1 MDIKQKNIK
10 EVIKEGWKVD
20 KIKFKY
26 ILKRVNQIQK
36 ILDNL
41 ATDSRVT
48 KYWESK
54 DFKQCNR
61 NFTIETN
68 KATLYVGT
76 GSNQL
81 KGSFEDKQKTLIIEF
96 NPQKINPFEE
106 IEYLRIL
113 KEIELHRR
121 DVMYIDMAYDMY
133 IPIESIE
140 YQKRRI
146 NEYECKISHE
156 KLETVYLRKMGVNG
170 TVRIYDKTL
179 EMNGGTDED
188 IEEDTGE
195 VKQLKYIGDCTRY
208 EIRIKPGEYSKKFNL
223 IDPFLLEQL
232 AKLHNLEIKQESQEE
247 KILKEIENNTNSDF
261 NNLLLIHLGYIERV
275 NKNARKKYKE
285 LYETTKKKA
294 LETTH
299 RTKNHLIKFNTNNM
313 YKTLKTYLKDT
324 TIHPTNAIL
333 ESELT

>member
-20 KIKFKY
+20 KVKFKY
-26 ILKRVNQIQK
+26 ILKRINQIQK

-41 ATDSRVT
+41 ATDNRVT
-48 KYWESK
+48 KFWESK
-54 DFKQCNR
+54 DFKQCNK

-68 KATLYVGT
+68 KATLYLGI

-81 KGSFEDKQKTLIIEF
+81 KGSFEDHQKTLIIEF

-106 IEYLRIL
+106 IDYLRTL

-121 DVMYIDMAYDMY
+121 DIMYIDMAYDMY
-133 IPIESIE
+133 IPIESIK

-223 IDPFLLEQL
+223 VDPFLLEQL
-232 AKLHNLEIKQESQEE
+232 VKLHNLEIKQENQEE
-247 KILKEIENNTNSDF
+247 KILKEIYRYTGNDFTNLITVHIGATDKLNN
-261 NNLLLIHLGYIERV
+261 RA
-275 NKNARKKYKE
+275 KKKYKE
-285 LYETTKKKA
+285 LYEDIKKSIPSDQ
-294 LETTH
+294 LEIQKI
-299 RTKNHLIKFNTNNM
+299 KNFNLNSL
-313 YKTLKTYLKDT
+313 LKTFKTYIKDT

-333 ESELT
+333 EGELT